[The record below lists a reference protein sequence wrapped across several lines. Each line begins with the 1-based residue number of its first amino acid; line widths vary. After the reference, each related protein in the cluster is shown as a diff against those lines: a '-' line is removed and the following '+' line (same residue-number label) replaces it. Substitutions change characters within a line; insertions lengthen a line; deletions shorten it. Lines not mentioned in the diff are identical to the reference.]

1 MSAAVSGGVWSEWS
15 PKKDDFQLIIVI
27 QAAPKIS
34 INCVYIYLESVP
46 ELVFD
51 NMDVTDMSYEDGSYS
66 VVLDKGTLYTDISD
80 QVEDTVMRM
89 WTKVSWVLRIG
100 GRYVCVSLLQPHIL
114 ASIVKWFSAQG
125 WPVRIIRCPEADAN
139 KAASDRG
146 LPVFVVV
153 ATKFKAIAN
162 MKPMLEFSLS
172 SEGQLNRL
180 QDTDSLVD
188 SVRGC
193 QQFTAL
199 RARYLQSVPST

>member
-80 QVEDTVMRM
+80 QVEDTVNRM
-89 WTKVSWVLRIG
+89 WTQVARVLRIG

-114 ASIVKWFSAQG
+114 TLIVKWFSPPRA
-125 WPVRIIRCPEADAN
+125 
-139 KAASDRG
+139 
-146 LPVFVVV
+146 
-153 ATKFKAIAN
+153 
-162 MKPMLEFSLS
+162 
-172 SEGQLNRL
+172 GQ
-180 QDTDSLVD
+180 
-188 SVRGC
+188 
-193 QQFTAL
+193 
-199 RARYLQSVPST
+199 